1 MRKKNPI
8 KKPNTSIE
16 EAISNAIEADPDI
29 ILLAYGVDIERLKA
43 NIEDNVM
50 DFLAQVVTAAS
61 LKAQMK
67 EPDAR
72 KIINDI
78 GIRLGF
84 DMGRQ
89 VK

>member
-1 MRKKNPI
+1 
-8 KKPNTSIE
+8 
-16 EAISNAIEADPDI
+16 
-29 ILLAYGVDIERLKA
+29 
-43 NIEDNVM
+43 M